1 MSTRRVGSLGLVLL
15 GVIGGILVSVGIS
28 AVAQRGEPLP
38 LKSLQQ
44 FANVFAA
51 IKASYVE
58 PLADDKLLNDAIKGM
73 FDDLDPHSAYLDAEA
88 FKEMEAITQGGFGGL
103 GIEIGSEDGMPKV
116 IAPIEDTPAARA
128 GILSGDL
135 ITHIDGKATKG
146 MTLNEAIKLMRG
158 EPKTTI
164 VLTIKRAGQEKPL
177 EVTIVRD
184 LIKVRSVRSKM
195 LDNDLAY
202 VRIAQFQEH
211 TAVDL
216 ANHLHTLGEKKA
228 PKGLILDLRND
239 PGGLLDSAIG
249 VSSAFLKPGVK
260 VVSTKGRIP
269 SSNRE
274 YFAKPVDYVRNYLDG
289 EGGQPDYL
297 RNVPAWTKTVP
308 MVVLVNVGSASASE
322 IVAGAL
328 QDHKRAKV
336 MGTRTFGKGSVQSV
350 LPLTDDTG
358 IKLTTALYY
367 TPAGRSIQVTG
378 VSPDIEVDDT
388 PQGNLFRLPREADL
402 EHHLINGNVAP
413 EVVTPEETEEG
424 KPEPKMF
431 EFGGS
436 DDFQLRQAVN
446 FLEGRRVKKRDPD
459 LVLTADS
466 NGAAAKASPAPKN
479 EAEKKSPVKSE
490 RSSSGAE
497 STSGKN
503 RSGAPR
509 SSEPRSSETR
519 SDAPPSTG
527 PGPVQIERYRITPEG
542 LIKLN

>member
-1 MSTRRVGSLGLVLL
+1 
-15 GVIGGILVSVGIS
+15 
-28 AVAQRGEPLP
+28 
-38 LKSLQQ
+38 LQQ

-58 PLADDKLLNDAIKGM
+58 PMSDDKLINDAIKGM
-73 FDDLDPHSAYLDAEA
+73 FSDLDPHSAYLDPEA
-88 FKEMEAITQGGFGGL
+88 YKEMENITQGGFGGL

-135 ITHIDGKATKG
+135 ITHLDGKPTKG
-146 MTLNEAIKLMRG
+146 MTLNDAIKLMRG
-158 EPKTTI
+158 EPKTSI
-164 VLTIKRAGQEKPL
+164 VLTIKRQNVEKPIV
-177 EVTIVRD
+177 VTVVRD

-195 LDNDLAY
+195 LANDLAY

-249 VSSAFLKPGVK
+249 VSSAFLKPNVL

-274 YFAKPVDYVRNYLDG
+274 YFAKPVDYVRNYLDRS
-289 EGGQPDYL
+289 GGQRQPDYL
-297 RNVPAWTKTVP
+297 SNVPAWTKTVP

-336 MGTRTFGKGSVQSV
+336 MGNRTFGKGSVQSV
-350 LPLTDDTG
+350 LPLSEDSG
-358 IKLTTALYY
+358 IKLTTARYF
-367 TPAGRSIQVTG
+367 TPGGRSIQVTG
-378 VSPDIEVDDT
+378 VEPDITIDDT

-402 EHHLINGNVAP
+402 EHHLVNDTMNPDVAAP
-413 EVVTPEETEEG
+413 KEEFND
-424 KPEPKMF
+424 KVQPKMF
-431 EFGGS
+431 EFGGT
-436 DDFQLRQAVN
+436 DDFQLVQAVN
-446 FLEGRRVKKRDPD
+446 FLEGRPVKKTDPS
-459 LVLTADS
+459 LTLT
-466 NGAAAKASPAPKN
+466 AAAKPAAASVKPNGDAQ
-479 EAEKKSPVKSE
+479 KKSDQKPITPAKDF
-490 RSSSGAE
+490 
-497 STSGKN
+497 STQPA
-503 RSGAPR
+503 APGFQ
-509 SSEPRSSETR
+509 E
-519 SDAPPSTG
+519 
-527 PGPVQIERYRITPEG
+527 VERYRLTPGG
-542 LIKLN
+542 LIKTN